1 MSSGTETS
9 PRPGGVGPVRPITV
23 SGELGAGKSSV
34 TTELARMLG
43 ARRVAM
49 GDVQRT
55 VADRLGLTILELNR
69 YAETHPEID
78 TELDAGFVEL
88 ARSGE
93 PLVVDSRLAWHF
105 LPEAYKVHLLVEPVV
120 GASRVLSRG
129 PSSAEEYGSLEEA
142 IARTRARVESERRRF
157 AALYGIDVTS
167 LRNYDLVVDTTRLSA
182 DDVSSLIA
190 RSAAD
195 SDPLPSIPVL
205 WIDPRRVLPTEPLSP
220 DLESAAAAIDRG
232 APEPTPV
239 RVGYS
244 APWFFVLDGHARL
257 SAAVRDGAGLIRAEL
272 VAEGGEPVVDGISAD
287 DYVRSASARALAR
300 EWEDAH
306 GFRFPEPPA

>member
-1 MSSGTETS
+1 M
-9 PRPGGVGPVRPITV
+9 GPIAV

-43 ARRVAM
+43 ARRVGM
-49 GDVQRT
+49 GDVQRS

-93 PLVVDSRLAWHF
+93 PLVVDSRVAWHF
-105 LPEAYKVHLLVEPVV
+105 LPQAYKVHLLVDPLV

-129 PSSAEEYGSLEEA
+129 PSAAEEYGSLDEA

-157 AALYGIDVTS
+157 LALYEIDVTS
-167 LRNYDLVVDTTRLSA
+167 LRNYDLVVDTTRLAADEVSA
-182 DDVSSLIA
+182 LIA
-190 RSAAD
+190 RSAAAA
-195 SDPLPSIPVL
+195 DPSPKPAL
-205 WIDPRRVLPTEPLSP
+205 WVDPHRVLPTEERP
-220 DLESAAAAIDRG
+220 DLADRAEIG
-232 APEPTPV
+232 
-239 RVGYS
+239 VGYS
-244 APWFFVLDGHARL
+244 APWFFVVDGHARL

-272 VAEGGEPVVDGISAD
+272 LAEAGEAVAAGMSAD
-287 DYVRSASARALAR
+287 EYLRDRARPALVRA
-300 EWEDAH
+300 WEDAH
-306 GFRFPEPPA
+306 GFRFPEYPF